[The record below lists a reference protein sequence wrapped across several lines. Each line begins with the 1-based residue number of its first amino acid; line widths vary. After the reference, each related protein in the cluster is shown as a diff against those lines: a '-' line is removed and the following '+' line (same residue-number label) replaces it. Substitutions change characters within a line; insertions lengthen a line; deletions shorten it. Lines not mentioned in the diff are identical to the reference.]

1 MRKKH
6 LLPFF
11 RRLEHCQTDFQR
23 RRTPAAVVKDRPA
36 VHHGVIEFFDL
47 CLTSSP
53 ARRQSGLSFFAFSVN
68 EQPVGSLAYIASF
81 AAYQG
86 EAKERLPAFSRP
98 DVA

>member
-1 MRKKH
+1 MRKKN

-53 ARRQSGLSFFAFSVN
+53 ARQA
-68 EQPVGSLAYIASF
+68 E
-81 AAYQG
+81 
-86 EAKERLPAFSRP
+86 
-98 DVA
+98 